1 MVWHVKGWHKFQHFK
16 DRKPPWVKLYRD
28 LLDDMDWH
36 ELDPVAAKA
45 LVSLWLIASEN
56 NGQLPDNK
64 ILAFRLRV
72 TEKAMESIVS
82 KLDHWLEQVDI
93 NAISERYQDDPLET
107 EGETE
112 KETETETTL
121 SGNPDVSPPKVFH
134 KETAIRVIDFL
145 NAKTGKNFQ
154 HASANVDL
162 IVARLKDG
170 ATEQDCKS
178 VIARKVRDWKDDDKM
193 REYLRPATL
202 FNREKFAQYQGQLV
216 APESNP
222 WDGAK

>member
-1 MVWHVKGWHKFQHFK
+1 MVWRVKGWHKFQHFK

-28 LLDDMDWH
+28 LLDDLDWH

-45 LVSLWLIASEN
+45 LVSLWLIASED
-56 NGQLPDNK
+56 NGQLPANK

-72 TEKAMESIVS
+72 TEKAMESIIS

-93 NAISERYQDDPLET
+93 NPISERYQDDPLET

-121 SGNPDVSPPKVFH
+121 SGKPDGAGKKQSFREP
-134 KETAIRVIDFL
+134 AIRIIDFL
-145 NAKTGKNFQ
+145 NAKTGKAFR
-154 HASANVDL
+154 HAPANIDF
-162 IVARLKDG
+162 IAARLREG

-178 VIARKVRDWKDDDKM
+178 VIARKTRDWLNTDQAK
-193 REYLRPATL
+193 YLRPETL
-202 FNREKFAQYQGQLV
+202 FNATKFNSYVGELV
-216 APESNP
+216 APQSNP

>member
-1 MVWHVKGWHKFQHFK
+1 MVWRVKGWHKFQHFK

-28 LLDDMDWH
+28 LLDDLEWH

-45 LVSLWLIASEN
+45 LVSLWLIASED
-56 NGQLPDNK
+56 NGQLPANK

-72 TEKAMESIVS
+72 TEKAMESIIS

-93 NAISERYQDDPLET
+93 NPISERYQDDPLET

-121 SGNPDVSPPKVFH
+121 SGKPDVVPKVDF
-134 KETAIRVIDFL
+134 KETAKRVIDFL

-178 VIARKVRDWKDDDKM
+178 VIARKCRDWLTDDKM

-216 APESNP
+216 APESKP